1 MPKKTALTEQEI
13 AALSAGAPA
22 IAAEA
27 DAAAAEAAAEAAAA
41 EAAKIDAAAQ
51 ADAQADEA
59 TALAEA
65 AKAESDS
72 KIVAFLQS
80 ELKAANDALMA
91 AKIDLKSATDKL
103 AESQALFEPMLEIV
117 RKSVANMQV
126 ALGGSA
132 LNMEGQS
139 ATLVLAEHQRVSG
152 VFSEKFKAGGVAAV
166 DATDSKGTV
175 VAMSDL
181 DRARLN
187 AVRPTA
193 HSTK

>member
-13 AALSAGAPA
+13 AALSAGAPT
-22 IAAEA
+22 ITAEA